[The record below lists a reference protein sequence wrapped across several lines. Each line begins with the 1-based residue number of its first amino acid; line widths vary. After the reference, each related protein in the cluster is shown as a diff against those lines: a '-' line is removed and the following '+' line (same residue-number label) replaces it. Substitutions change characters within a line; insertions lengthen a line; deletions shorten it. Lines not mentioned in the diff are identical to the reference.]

1 MKRILIIMVALA
13 TTLKVY
19 ATPELQQPLYVVDGK
34 AISIEQVQCL
44 ASDIESMTI
53 FKSDEDVK
61 RFAHLGDTSNGV
73 VVLTL
78 KSSAEEEL
86 PFLFAEVMPQFMG
99 GDLLAFRSWVMQ
111 NLRYP
116 EGALQMGLEDAVV
129 VQFIVD
135 RNGYIE
141 QESVDIIQSSYPDIF
156 GTEVKRVIGTSP
168 RWTPGVNN
176 GHTVAVSFCL
186 PITFKV
192 EGSARENGE
201 DSLKVEHP
209 NEIVIQAYGGSGARQ
224 GDDAPIYVIDGVP
237 STAEVVKSLPA
248 SAIKQVVLLKDTEML
263 SYYKDYG
270 NIENGVMII
279 HTNSLDANVEN
290 SPDTL
295 PIFMDSGFES
305 FYKWL
310 MQNLRYPVELRQKN
324 LSSHMVVEFIVNSVG
339 YIEIVDINT
348 IKGTADK
355 QFEDEVRRVMLS
367 APQWKPGVKDGK
379 PVACRMTIPVVF
391 GTME

>member
-1 MKRILIIMVALA
+1 MKRLLIIMVALA

-34 AISIEQVQCL
+34 AISIEQVQSL

-78 KSSAEEEL
+78 KSSSEEEL

-116 EGALQMGLEDAVV
+116 EGALEMGLEDAVV

-156 GTEVKRVIGTSP
+156 GAEVKRVIGTSP

-176 GHTVAVSFCL
+176 GHTVAVSFFL

-192 EGSARENGE
+192 EGLAREAA
-201 DSLKVEHP
+201 DALKDEHP
-209 NEIVIQAYGGSGARQ
+209 NAIVIQAYGGSGAGQ

-237 STAEVVKSLPA
+237 STAEAVKSLPA

-263 SYYKDYG
+263 GYYKDYG
-270 NIENGVMII
+270 NIDNGVMII

-295 PIFMDSGFES
+295 PVFMDSGFEA

-310 MQNLRYPVELRQKN
+310 MQNLRYPVELREKN

>member
-1 MKRILIIMVALA
+1 MVALA

-34 AISIEQVQCL
+34 AISIEQVQSL

-53 FKSDEDVK
+53 FKSDEDVN

-78 KSSAEEEL
+78 KSSSEEEL

-116 EGALQMGLEDAVV
+116 EGALEMGLEDAVV

-156 GTEVKRVIGTSP
+156 GAEVKRVIGTSP

-176 GHTVAVSFCL
+176 GHTVAVSFFL

-192 EGSARENGE
+192 EGLAREAA
-201 DSLKVEHP
+201 DALKDEHP
-209 NEIVIQAYGGSGARQ
+209 NAIVIQAYGGSGAGQ

-237 STAEVVKSLPA
+237 STAEAVKSLPA

-263 SYYKDYG
+263 GYYKDYG
-270 NIENGVMII
+270 NIDNGVMII

-295 PIFMDSGFES
+295 PVFMDSGFEA

-310 MQNLRYPVELRQKN
+310 MQNLRYPVELREKN

>member
-1 MKRILIIMVALA
+1 MKRLLIIMVALA

-34 AISIEQVQCL
+34 AISIEQVQSL

-53 FKSDEDVK
+53 FKSDEDVN

-78 KSSAEEEL
+78 KSSSEEEL

-116 EGALQMGLEDAVV
+116 EGALEMGLEDAVV

-156 GTEVKRVIGTSP
+156 GAEVKRVIGTSP

-176 GHTVAVSFCL
+176 GHTVAVSFFL

-192 EGSARENGE
+192 EGLAREAA
-201 DSLKVEHP
+201 DALKDEHP
-209 NEIVIQAYGGSGARQ
+209 NAIVIQAYGGSGAGQ

-237 STAEVVKSLPA
+237 STAEAVKSLPA

-263 SYYKDYG
+263 GYYKDYG
-270 NIENGVMII
+270 NIDNGVMII

-295 PIFMDSGFES
+295 PVFMDSGFEA

-310 MQNLRYPVELRQKN
+310 MQNLRYPVELREKN

>member
-1 MKRILIIMVALA
+1 MVALA

-34 AISIEQVQCL
+34 AISIEQVQSL

-78 KSSAEEEL
+78 KSSSEEEL

-116 EGALQMGLEDAVV
+116 EGALEMGLEDAVV

-156 GTEVKRVIGTSP
+156 GAEVKRVIGTSP

-176 GHTVAVSFCL
+176 GHTVAVSFFL

-192 EGSARENGE
+192 EGLAREAA
-201 DSLKVEHP
+201 DALKDEHP
-209 NEIVIQAYGGSGARQ
+209 NAIVIQAYGGSGAGQ

-237 STAEVVKSLPA
+237 STAEAVKSLPA

-263 SYYKDYG
+263 GYYKDYG
-270 NIENGVMII
+270 NIDNGVMII

-295 PIFMDSGFES
+295 PVFMDSGFEA

-310 MQNLRYPVELRQKN
+310 MQNLRYPVELREKN